1 MISIAVD
8 FEMINR
14 VLPVTFDDGFT
25 LAVDFALDP
34 ATMAVYFGEI
44 VPTGDLPAYTGSYNV
59 DPKFTAQ
66 KLATNGKKMRDD
78 VTVEAI
84 EVQRVSNT
92 SGGRTV
98 YIGGLING

>member
-14 VLPVTFDDGFT
+14 M
-25 LAVDFALDP
+25 AVDFALDP

-44 VPTGDLPAYTGSYNV
+44 VPIDDIPAYTGTYNV

-66 KLATNGKKMRDD
+66 KLATNGKKMLDD